1 MQRLDTL
8 RFALAGA
15 IYGAGLVALATI
27 CTLLGIPGFKPFTDL
42 LVQFYGFYGYS
53 VSATG
58 VAVGAF
64 WGLVEGFVHFG
75 IFAWLYNV
83 LLGTAKT
90 PKAGNG
96 RLPAGSSGKVDGV
109 EQNESVRLSAFPSL
123 IAATSNAS
131 SETS

>member
-15 IYGAGLVALATI
+15 IYGAGLVALTTI

-53 VSATG
+53 VSAIG

-64 WGLVEGFVHFG
+64 WGLVEGFVPSSTLVSSPL
-75 IFAWLYNV
+75 A
-83 LLGTAKT
+83 LLVMM
-90 PKAGNG
+90 P
-96 RLPAGSSGKVDGV
+96 RP
-109 EQNESVRLSAFPSL
+109 VR
-123 IAATSNAS
+123 
-131 SETS
+131 